1 LRSQDFENG
10 TLLRSGKT
18 LQVYTG
24 QRVCRLPL
32 LAEHKADAQQGK
44 KQDSREKTAHL
55 FIVGPALERLLF
67 PRADQERPA
76 DITVRHSRPADL
88 LAKPIAAFFGGQT
101 EFESK
106 RQNAAI
112 HGS

>member
-1 LRSQDFENG
+1 MRSQDFENRVF
-10 TLLRSGKT
+10 LRSGKT

-24 QRVCRLPL
+24 QSVCRLPL
-32 LAEHKADAQQGK
+32 LAENKAGAQQRK
-44 KQDSREKTAHL
+44 KQDSREKTAHP

-76 DITVRHSRPADL
+76 DITVRQSRAANL
-88 LAKPIAAFFGGQT
+88 LAKPIAAFFGGQA

-112 HGS
+112 DGG